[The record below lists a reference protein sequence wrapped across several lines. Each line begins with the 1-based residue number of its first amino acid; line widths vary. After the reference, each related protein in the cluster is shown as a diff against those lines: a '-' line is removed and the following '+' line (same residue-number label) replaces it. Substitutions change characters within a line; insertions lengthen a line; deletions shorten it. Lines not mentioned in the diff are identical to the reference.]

1 VTTGDSVGRLRWWLC
16 GLLFVA
22 TAMSFMD
29 RMVLSALAPEI
40 TRQLDMSNEAYAQVN
55 NAFLFSYSVM
65 FLLGGRLLDV
75 VGTRWGMTL
84 SVGVWSLASGLHAA
98 VHSVTQLGLCR
109 FLLGMGEGGC
119 FPGAAKGVAQWFAP
133 RQRALA
139 MGFAIGGASL
149 GSVVA
154 TPLAVFLSQAVGWR
168 GVFIVTGLIGAVWVV
183 VWWLLSGR
191 MTRCEAARDAADQ
204 GGPAPHAERVSIW
217 ALLPRKDVW
226 GLALMRFIFDPVFY
240 FYMFWIPKYLAEARG
255 ISKEEI
261 GALAWIPFLALG
273 ISNVA
278 GGWIS
283 DRLIRQGMP
292 TLTAR
297 KLIMA
302 LAALLTMSSSLAGL
316 AGNVGLAIGMMAL
329 LMFAHGFWI
338 TNYVTVIGDRF
349 PQGAVGTVMGLSGA
363 VGAVGGMLAN
373 TGIGWAVT
381 HLSYGP
387 VWLASGLLYPL
398 AFVVLLVTVRGA
410 GLRLTPASGT
420 AARPGSAGDESL

>member
-1 VTTGDSVGRLRWWLC
+1 MTADRTAGNLRWWLC

-29 RMVLSALAPEI
+29 RMVLSALAPDVM
-40 TRQLDMSNEAYAQVN
+40 RQLDMSDMAYAQVT
-55 NAFLFSYSVM
+55 NAFLLSYAIM
-65 FLLGGRLLDV
+65 FLLGGRLMDL
-75 VGTRWGMTL
+75 VGTRWGLTL
-84 SVGVWSLASGLHAA
+84 SVGFWSLASGLHAA
-98 VHSVTQLGLCR
+98 VQSATQLGVCR
-109 FLLGMGEGGC
+109 FLLGVGEGGC

-139 MGFAIGGASL
+139 MGIAIGGASL

-154 TPLAVFLSQAVGWR
+154 TPLAVFLAQAVGWR
-168 GVFIVTGLIGAVWVV
+168 GVFVTTGLIGATWVV
-183 VWWLLSGR
+183 AWWLLSGR
-191 MTRCEAARDAADQ
+191 AAPTSGAVSAADL
-204 GGPAPHAERVSIW
+204 PAKQVAAPPDAGRVRLL
-217 ALLPRKDVW
+217 ALLPRSDVW

-240 FYMFWIPKYLAEARG
+240 FYMFWIPKYLAEERG
-255 ISKEEI
+255 IAKEQI

-283 DRLIRQGMP
+283 DRLIRRGMP
-292 TLTAR
+292 TLIAR

-302 LAALLTMSSSLAGL
+302 LAALLTMSSSLAGHV
-316 AGNVGLAIGMMAL
+316 GHVGLAIGMMTL

-349 PQGAVGTVMGLSGA
+349 PQGAVGTVMGISGA

-373 TGIGWAVT
+373 TAIGWAVT
-381 HLSYGP
+381 HFSYGP
-387 VWLASGLLYPL
+387 VWLASGLVYPL
-398 AFVVLLVTVRGA
+398 AFVVLMATVRG
-410 GLRLTPASGT
+410 PAVKAP
-420 AARPGSAGDESL
+420 AAAT